1 MKFLIATNN
10 AHKLEEIRR
19 ILAPY
24 SIEAMSLKETGIT
37 SDPEETGSTFEEN
50 ARIKAVAAM
59 KASGMPAV
67 ADDTGLMVDALN
79 GAPGVYS
86 ARYAGENATD
96 RDRVNKL
103 LYEMRDVPE
112 GKRTARFVCVVCCA
126 FPDGKIISV
135 RGECEGS
142 IAFEPQGTGGFGYD
156 PIFIEK
162 STGRSFASLAGE
174 EKNRLSHRGKAL
186 EAFVR
191 ELDKLLPRR

>member
-24 SIEAMSLKETGIT
+24 SIEAMSLKEAGIT
-37 SDPEETGSTFEEN
+37 SNPEENGSTFEEN

>member
-59 KASGMPAV
+59 KASGMPVV

>member
-59 KASGMPAV
+59 KASGMPVV

-162 STGRSFASLAGE
+162 TTGRSFASLAGE